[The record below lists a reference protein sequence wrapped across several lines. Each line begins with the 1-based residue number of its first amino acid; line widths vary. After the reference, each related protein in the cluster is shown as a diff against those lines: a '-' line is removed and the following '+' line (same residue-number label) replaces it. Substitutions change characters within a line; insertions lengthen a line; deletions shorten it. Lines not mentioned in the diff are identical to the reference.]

1 MSHIL
6 EAAQAEAA
14 RAAAG
19 GGVYHFGAANGGGYA
34 FPDGPVIVSGIRTTP
49 TETDA
54 ERIARLSQE
63 VGRLRAERDQLA
75 QQLEY
80 RTRGETDPEV
90 ELRYTMVD
98 VDGGQMRVGY
108 VPRYQQFAPTV
119 EEVWVGCEWWSVDW
133 LKPVLVNQLQR
144 ALEAKKS

>member
-1 MSHIL
+1 MDGFCISGQ
-6 EAAQAEAA
+6 EPVFPRGQAI
-14 RAAAG
+14 
-19 GGVYHFGAANGGGYA
+19 
-34 FPDGPVIVSGIRTTP
+34 GPVIVSGIRTTP
-49 TETDA
+49 HENDS

-63 VGRLRAERDQLA
+63 VGRLTADVARLQAELD
-75 QQLEY
+75 Y
-80 RTRGETDPEV
+80 RVRGETDPTV

>member
-34 FPDGPVIVSGIRTTP
+34 FPDGPVIVSGIRTT

-63 VGRLRAERDQLA
+63 VGRLRAERDKLA
-75 QQLEY
+75 EELDH
-80 RTRGETDPEV
+80 RKFGVNNVD
-90 ELRYTMVD
+90 ELRTTMLHADEGELCVAYS
-98 VDGGQMRVGY
+98 QSPGY
-108 VPRYQQFAPTV
+108 GPELV
-119 EEVWVGCEWWSVDW
+119 EVWVGCEWWSVDQ
-133 LKPVLVNQLQR
+133 LAPSFAARLQR
-144 ALEAKKS
+144 SLEAKRGY

>member
-1 MSHIL
+1 MTIAR

-14 RAAAG
+14 RAISTYRRGDGYCISGQEPVFAG
-19 GGVYHFGAANGGGYA
+19 
-34 FPDGPVIVSGIRTTP
+34 GPVIVSGIRTTP
-49 TETDA
+49 ETDA
-54 ERIARLSQE
+54 QRIARLSQE
-63 VGRLRAERDQLA
+63 VGRLQAERDQLA